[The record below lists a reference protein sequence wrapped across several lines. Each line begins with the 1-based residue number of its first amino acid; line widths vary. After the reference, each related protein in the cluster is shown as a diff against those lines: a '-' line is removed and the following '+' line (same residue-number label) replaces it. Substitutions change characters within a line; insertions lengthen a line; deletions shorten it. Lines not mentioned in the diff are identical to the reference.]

1 MLFVHTNSFAQK
13 KRTIDFIGGAR
24 SFISNN
30 EIIVRDSLPD
40 TVSVKKNTGGYA
52 LIDLGVDIRPNKNT
66 EIMGMFR
73 IRNNYGG
80 FWGAGVTFDV
90 RQLWL
95 KGVVG
100 NVVRYQLGDLNLK
113 QTPFTLYNHQ
123 TDRFDS
129 LPAIFRLQTDII
141 AYEKFYQ
148 KNTWRQQGASVD
160 FGLTFSKFI
169 QKIDFSGYTTR
180 LQASNFSTIPDRLMS
195 GFSVNITQSKHFKIG
210 FNGFYTFD
218 VKGTVP
224 DTSVYTNNVNTIN
237 ASYATHIKK
246 NILSVHGEGGHST
259 VQTTKDVKASA
270 LSDYFAYAYAKF
282 AMPEQHLEVSAGY
295 MNVGPDFRSVGAQ
308 SKNVNYNAPQAFYNR
323 YGNDQTTRPIDL
335 MDMVRNE
342 NIYTTS
348 VNSGMMS
355 INPAYNNVLPFGLAT
370 FNREGV
376 FGKVSLQLPVGISIR
391 AEHFNLSEIRGQG
404 TFQLKKFTQTK
415 LISTV
420 EIHKLAK
427 FKRLVKLQVGANYQ
441 TTQRKSSVVV
451 ENVNLTSLQYQAGL
465 EVEVLKSIDLLAGI
479 IGINTKGNDFIADRN
494 AYTTIDYFSNSQYDL
509 TQQIM
514 AFGAR
519 CRFNEQIYLCA
530 MYQFSKYQDK
540 LKLVPD
546 YDVNQFSLI
555 YNMTF

>member
-40 TVSVKKNTGGYA
+40 TVSIKRNTGGYA
-52 LIDLGVDIRPNKNT
+52 LIDLGVQIRPNKNT

-100 NVVRYQLGDLNLK
+100 NVLRYQLGDLNLK
-113 QTPFTLYNHQ
+113 QTQFTLYNHEA
-123 TDRFDS
+123 DRFDS

-141 AYEKFYQ
+141 AYERFYQ
-148 KNTWRQQGASVD
+148 RNTWRQQGASVD
-160 FGLTFSKFI
+160 FGLTFSNFI
-169 QKIDFSGYTTR
+169 QKMDFSGYMTR
-180 LQASNFSTIPDRLMS
+180 LRASNFSTVPDRLMG
-195 GFSVNITQSKHFKIG
+195 GFSTNITQSKHFKIG
-210 FNGFYTFD
+210 FNGFYVFD

-246 NILSVHGEGGHST
+246 NILSVHGEAGHST
-259 VQTTKDVKASA
+259 VQTTRDIKASA
-270 LSDYFAYAYAKF
+270 LSDYFGYAYAKF
-282 AMPEQHLEVSAGY
+282 SMPEQFLEVSAGY

-308 SKNVNYNAPQAFYNR
+308 SKNVNYDAPQGFYNR
-323 YGNDQTTRPIDL
+323 YGNDQTSRPIDL

-348 VNSGMMS
+348 ANSGMMN
-355 INPAYNNVLPFGLAT
+355 INPVYNNVLPFGLAT

-376 FGKVSLQLPVGISIR
+376 FGKLSLQLPVGISIR

-420 EIHKLAK
+420 EINKLAK
-427 FKRLVKLQVGANYQ
+427 FKRLMKLQVGANYQ
-441 TTQRKSSVVV
+441 TTQRNSSIVV

-465 EVEVLKSIDLLAGI
+465 EFEVLKSIDLLAGI
-479 IGINTKGNDFIADRN
+479 IGINTRGNDFMAERN
-494 AYTTIDYFSNSQYDL
+494 SYTTIDFFNNNQYDL

-530 MYQFSKYQDK
+530 MYQFSKYQDR

-555 YNMTF
+555 YNMLF